1 MLLKAQPSWTNT
13 SRYLDIVV
21 FERDVRR
28 ERFHGD
34 SSGSNGIHS
43 NDTGTARRESLH
55 TTSLD
60 RRALN
65 THITMAKI
73 KICTHHPSPSAT
85 WDRVYAYTAF
95 NRGRR
100 VILLDYVS
108 RPGNTYIPGLSS
120 NSHIPPWIGHQDS
133 GNKCDAI
140 CFSYLGVTVL

>member
-1 MLLKAQPSWTNT
+1 MYYGIDT

-43 NDTGTARRESLH
+43 NDTGTARRESLP

-65 THITMAKI
+65 THHDGDYHCVHLAQ
-73 KICTHHPSPSAT
+73 PARS
-85 WDRVYAYTAF
+85 R
-95 NRGRR
+95 RGRGTTR
-100 VILLDYVS
+100 YPRRYRS
-108 RPGNTYIPGLSS
+108 RAGKGGPVPV
-120 NSHIPPWIGHQDS
+120 HHWHW
-133 GNKCDAI
+133 
-140 CFSYLGVTVL
+140 